1 VRDGNVAVA
10 VAAVLAG
17 CASPGGLSKDSS
29 ATDKESAVAE
39 RAKARW
45 QALIKRNY
53 QEAYGFFSPA
63 SKDNDQN
70 HWPCTGEDSG
80 IDYRSVSIDKVECVA
95 EVCTVKLTLTYD
107 YTAGEGQGR
116 GHIPWTKAG
125 SLTRGRLVCLS
136 RDERSVAGIPQS
148 GGRRAE
154 LFGNGMKAVITSVC
168 CWS

>member
-1 VRDGNVAVA
+1 MIGWFFAGERAEAIIRRRCAMALAIA

-29 ATDKESAVAE
+29 AADKESAVAE

-63 SKDNDQN
+63 SKDTTSLAVFQAKVA
-70 HWPCTGEDSG
+70 G
-80 IDYRSVSIDKVECVA
+80 IDYRSASIDKVECVA

-107 YTAGEGQGR
+107 YPQAKAKGVVTPLDESWVIDKGQAWFAYR
-116 GHIPWTKAG
+116 G
-125 SLTRGRLVCLS
+125 
-136 RDERSVAGIPQS
+136 
-148 GGRRAE
+148 
-154 LFGNGMKAVITSVC
+154 
-168 CWS
+168 